1 MIQQSRL
8 PAPTSHTMDNALSG
22 KIALVTG
29 AGSGIG
35 RASALL
41 FAAQGASV
49 AAVDIHRTGGEETVR
64 KITEAGGRAIF
75 IEADV
80 SHSGPVEQAV
90 HQTIEAFGRLDVLFC
105 VVGASGRRWGD
116 GPVADCTEEA
126 WDRVMQVN
134 LKSVFLCCK
143 FAIPAMKRQGGGAIV
158 TLSSVLALVG
168 GDEDFATHAYAAS
181 KGGIVSLTRAIA
193 SYYAPY
199 RIRANVICPGLIATP
214 MSQRAQSSPAIT
226 GRLTTLHPL
235 TGAFGAPEDV
245 ARAALY
251 LASDASSFVTG
262 TVLTVDGGW
271 TVR

>member
-1 MIQQSRL
+1 
-8 PAPTSHTMDNALSG
+8 
-22 KIALVTG
+22 
-29 AGSGIG
+29 
-35 RASALL
+35 
-41 FAAQGASV
+41 
-49 AAVDIHRTGGEETVR
+49 
-64 KITEAGGRAIF
+64 
-75 IEADV
+75 
-80 SHSGPVEQAV
+80 
-90 HQTIEAFGRLDVLFC
+90 LFC
-105 VVGASGRRWGD
+105 VVGVSGRRWGD

-126 WDRVMQVN
+126 WDRVLEIN

-143 FAIPAMKRQGGGAIV
+143 FAIPEMKRQGSGSII

-193 SYYAPY
+193 SYYAPQ
-199 RIRANVICPGLIATP
+199 RIRANVICPGLIATG
-214 MSQRAQSSPAIT
+214 MSQRAQSNPTIT
-226 GRLTTLHPL
+226 NRLPTLHPL

-251 LASDASSFVTG
+251 LASDSSSFVTG